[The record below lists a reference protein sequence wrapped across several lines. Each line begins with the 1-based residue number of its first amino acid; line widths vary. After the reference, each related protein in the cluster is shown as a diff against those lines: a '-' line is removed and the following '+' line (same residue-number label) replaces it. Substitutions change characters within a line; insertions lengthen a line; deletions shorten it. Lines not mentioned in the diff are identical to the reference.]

1 MLKQMRQIKTYLKHF
16 IVLLLKP
23 IIKKC
28 GFDLIPGYEKKL
40 FTKFRFLDNKF
51 FSPMTEPKIKDR
63 INKLTI
69 DSTFSKTELCTL
81 GKNFPTDKS
90 PYSEHKH
97 RHPFT
102 AVYDLLFSN
111 IKCEEIVMAEI
122 GIYENNSMKCWR
134 EYFKHGLFY
143 SFDNNEKYLK
153 QARNHNLPNVFYSK
167 VDVKNASSISSTFQ
181 KIDKKFDIILDDSTH
196 EFEDQIR
203 IIKSC
208 YPFLKTGGY
217 LIIEDIF
224 RPDFIVRE
232 KKYYEAL
239 NKLRKFFLNITFIDC
254 AHINKWS
261 PGWDN
266 DKLLILIRNDVKV

>member
-1 MLKQMRQIKTYLKHF
+1 MSKKITQIKTHLKHF
-16 IVLLLKP
+16 VVQLLKP

-51 FSPMTEPKIKDR
+51 FSPITEPKIKDR

-69 DSTFSKTELCTL
+69 DSTFSKTELCNL
-81 GKNFPTDKS
+81 GKDFPTDKS
-90 PYSEHKH
+90 PYSEKKH

-111 IKCEEIVMAEI
+111 IKCEKIIMAEI

-134 EYFKHGLFY
+134 EYFKDGLFY
-143 SFDNNEKYLK
+143 GFDSSEEYLEK
-153 QARNHNLPNVFYSK
+153 ARNQNLTNVFYSK
-167 VDVKNASSISSTFQ
+167 MDVKDATNISSTFQ

-203 IIKSC
+203 IINSC
-208 YPFLKTGGY
+208 YPFLKNGGF

-224 RPDFIVRE
+224 RSD
-232 KKYYEAL
+232 
-239 NKLRKFFLNITFIDC
+239 
-254 AHINKWS
+254 
-261 PGWDN
+261 
-266 DKLLILIRNDVKV
+266 